1 MSSSATQFRA
11 NENGA
16 LYNSLKNRDSAL
28 GGAGN
33 RFLYS
38 AERNDAPH
46 CITKLK
52 IGAQNSV
59 GYDRVVR
66 FELANYGMLHKLY
79 LKVQYGPGTHTAST
93 TVGVALTR
101 YPLPFTECKITYQ
114 GQTIARIS
122 DDYIISWLNHSADG
136 TRKEMLDEMLCNV
149 PLTHVAGSSNLIAA
163 GSNQANAD
171 RNSTHAEAR
180 TIAGGSASAGN
191 LGNQYLYI
199 PLDFWFSDSLSR
211 SLDLSVLSSPCFL
224 EVSTRSQSE
233 CHALIT
239 TAGTGCPLVNME
251 AICYMRELH
260 ADERRAFN
268 QVSYIPGGTPLTQIG
283 WSTTTFIKSNV
294 AYNVA
299 DSIKLN
305 SFSGQVKKLY
315 VWARDHASAGVHS
328 ATIGTNRWD
337 LMPFKKI
344 ILKSAGTEIYKM
356 EHLSTEDEKL
366 LELYNSHGQYLPQ
379 LIKNDGVARPVATAN
394 AGGGQVAW
402 ENVYCINFGEGV
414 NRSDASGSLNFS
426 ALSIPELEYE
436 LETVAGAD
444 KSNKVADSGNVDIVI
459 VSENLNLI
467 SYITSGNG
475 ATHIRSLTE

>member
-46 CITKLK
+46 CITKLE
-52 IGAQNSV
+52 IGAQNSL

-79 LKVQYGPGTHTAST
+79 LKVQYGPGSHTAST
-93 TVGVALTR
+93 SVGVALTR
-101 YPLPFTECKITYQ
+101 YPLPFNEVKITYQ
-114 GQTIARIS
+114 GQTIARMS
-122 DDYIISWLNHSADG
+122 DDYIINWLNHSVDG
-136 TRKEMLDEMLCNV
+136 TRKELLDEMLGNV
-149 PLTHVAGSSNLIAA
+149 ALTHDAGSTNLIAA
-163 GSNQANAD
+163 GTNQANAD
-171 RNSTHAEAR
+171 RNSSHAEAR

-191 LGNQYLYI
+191 DGNQFFYI
-199 PLDFWFSDSLSR
+199 PLDFWFSDTLSR
-211 SLDLSVLSSPCFL
+211 SLDLSVLSSPCFV
-224 EVSTRSQSE
+224 EVSTRSQTD

-239 TAGTGCPLVNME
+239 TAGTGCPLADMKL
-251 AICYMRELH
+251 ICYMRELH

-315 VWARDHASAGVHS
+315 VWARDHANAGTTSAS
-328 ATIGTNRWD
+328 NGTCRWD
-337 LMPFKKI
+337 LRPFKKL
-344 ILKSAGTEIYKM
+344 ILKSSGTEIYKM
-356 EHLSTEDEKL
+356 EHLSRHDEKF
-366 LELYNSHGQYLPQ
+366 LEMYNSHGQYIPQ
-379 LIKNDGVARPVATAN
+379 LVKNSGVGRPVTTAN
-394 AGGGQVAW
+394 LGGGTIAW
-402 ENVYCINFGEGV
+402 ENVVCINFGEGV

-436 LETVAGAD
+436 LETQAGSD
-444 KSNKVADSGNVDIVI
+444 KSDKVADSGNVDIVI